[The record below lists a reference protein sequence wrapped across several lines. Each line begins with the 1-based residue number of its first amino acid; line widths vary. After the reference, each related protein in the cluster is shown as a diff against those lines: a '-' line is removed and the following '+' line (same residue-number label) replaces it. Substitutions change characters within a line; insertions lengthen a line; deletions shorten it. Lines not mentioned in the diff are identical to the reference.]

1 MMQASKMSLARQGA
15 SWLWWAWTAVP
26 CSPDQAE
33 RDKDAG
39 AKLQGWQ
46 TVPAAGKGGTKINR
60 RPDDRQNFHSLS
72 PPARP
77 ARESFESVLVPVS
90 EFSLKRVPA
99 VHDTTI
105 RLLNTA
111 SSSHYQAQSKAHI
124 RGVTKRE
131 DRQLRGFYRSDQRRA
146 QVVLQD
152 GEHRPDLTCRMIA
165 GSYHELC
172 THP

>member
-46 TVPAAGKGGTKINR
+46 TAPRQARTVPKSIDGPMIGKISIPCRLRT
-60 RPDDRQNFHSLS
+60 
-72 PPARP
+72 RP
-77 ARESFESVLVPVS
+77 ARELRVRLSSRQRIF
-90 EFSLKRVPA
+90 LKRVPA

-105 RLLNTA
+105 RLLNTV
-111 SSSHYQAQSKAHI
+111 SSSHYQAQSKANI
-124 RGVTKRE
+124 RGVTNRE
-131 DRQLRGFYRSDQRRA
+131 DRQLRGF
-146 QVVLQD
+146 
-152 GEHRPDLTCRMIA
+152 
-165 GSYHELC
+165 
-172 THP
+172 